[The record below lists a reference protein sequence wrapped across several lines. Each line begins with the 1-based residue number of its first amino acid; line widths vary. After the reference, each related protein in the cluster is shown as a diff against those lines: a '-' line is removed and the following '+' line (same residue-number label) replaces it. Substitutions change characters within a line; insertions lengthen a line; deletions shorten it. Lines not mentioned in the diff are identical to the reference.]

1 MNLVGD
7 VDIDFADRN
16 KALSVLEY
24 IPASILRNNK
34 LEKHNTG
41 VYFHA
46 VPVDPVTGLAS
57 LPYDQAE
64 TQGQY
69 KIDLLNVH
77 VYEAVQNEN
86 HLKLLMSNKIDW
98 KIFEHSEF
106 TKNLIHLGNHSELV
120 SQLKPRS
127 ITDIAMILA
136 LIRPGKKYLIDRCK
150 KLGFDAI
157 KDEIW
162 TDSKDAGY
170 AFKKSH
176 AFSYAMLV
184 KVHANLLIEQLSLT
198 T

>member
-1 MNLVGD
+1 MNSVGD
-7 VDIDFADRN
+7 VDIDFADRT

-24 IPASILRNNK
+24 IPASIYRNNK

-64 TQGQY
+64 IQGQY

-77 VYEAVQNEN
+77 VYEALQNEN
-86 HLKLLMSNKIDW
+86 HLKRLMNTEINWS
-98 KIFEHSEF
+98 IFEHSEF
-106 TKNLIHLGNHSELV
+106 TKNLIHLGNHADLV

-136 LIRPGKKYLIDRCK
+136 LIRPGKKHLIDRCK
-150 KLGFDAI
+150 ISGFDAI

-170 AFKKSH
+170 TFKKSH